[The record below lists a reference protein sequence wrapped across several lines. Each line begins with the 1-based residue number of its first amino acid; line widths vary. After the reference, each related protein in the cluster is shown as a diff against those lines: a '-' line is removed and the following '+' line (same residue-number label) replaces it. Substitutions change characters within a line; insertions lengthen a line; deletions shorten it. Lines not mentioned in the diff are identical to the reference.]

1 MPGACSALL
10 DQRVDSM
17 RSNAL
22 PAAPLL
28 GLAKPFQPVV
38 GSSPDP
44 EPATNPT
51 PRPAAMPAASVV
63 WAGSA
68 IGAGQDSMSMT
79 TWPEPLREIQKT
91 LPGVKPSAL
100 SSATWYLFCSA
111 PAANAVQFT
120 PRLAAAD
127 VP

>member
-1 MPGACSALL
+1 MRGGCSALL

-17 RSNAL
+17 GSNAL

-68 IGAGQDSMSMT
+68 IGAGQGIMSMGP
-79 TWPEPLREIQKT
+79 WPEPLGGIPQT
-91 LPGVKPSAL
+91 LPGAKA
-100 SSATWYLFCSA
+100 SA
-111 PAANAVQFT
+111 PS
-120 PRLAAAD
+120 
-127 VP
+127 